1 MGRPILIL
9 LDTHVVIWIAMNPA
23 KISKNARVAMD
34 QARQENSGI
43 AISDMTLLELAR
55 LSSTGQVHFNS
66 SLEVFLSEVERRFV
80 VLPMNA
86 RICVQ
91 AFDLP
96 TNYPK
101 DPADR
106 IIAATALAEGLT
118 LVTADRGIRQSRALP
133 TIW

>member
-34 QARQENSGI
+34 QARQENAGI

-55 LSSTGQVHFNS
+55 LSSTGQVHFNT
-66 SLEVFLSEVERRFV
+66 SLEAFLSEVERRFV
-80 VLPMNA
+80 VLPMNG

-96 TNYPK
+96 AGYPK

-106 IIAATALAEGLT
+106 IIGATALVEGLR
-118 LVTADRGIRQSRALP
+118 LITADRAIRNSRGLS

>member
-1 MGRPILIL
+1 LIL
-9 LDTHVVIWIAMNPA
+9 LDTHVVIWIAMLPA
-23 KISKNARVAMD
+23 KISKNAKVAMD
-34 QARQENSGI
+34 QARQENAGI
-43 AISDMTLLELAR
+43 AISNMTLLELAR

-96 TNYPK
+96 AGYPK

-106 IIAATALAEGLT
+106 IIGATALVEGLA
-118 LVTADRGIRQSRALP
+118 LVTADRGIRDSRAFP

>member
-1 MGRPILIL
+1 MGQPLLIL

-34 QARQENSGI
+34 QARQENAGI

-55 LSSTGQVHFNS
+55 LSSTGQVQFNTIP
-66 SLEVFLSEVERRFV
+66 EAFLSEVERRFV
-80 VLPMNA
+80 VVPMNA
-86 RICVQ
+86 RICIQ

-96 TNYPK
+96 VGYPK

-106 IIAATALAEGLT
+106 IIGATALVEGLT
-118 LVTADRGIRQSRALP
+118 LLTADRAIRDSRAFP
-133 TIW
+133 TVW